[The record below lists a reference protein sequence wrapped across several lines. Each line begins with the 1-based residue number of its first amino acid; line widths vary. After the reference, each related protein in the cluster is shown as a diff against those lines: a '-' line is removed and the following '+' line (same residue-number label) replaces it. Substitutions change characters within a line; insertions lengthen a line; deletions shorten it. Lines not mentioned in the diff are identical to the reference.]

1 MSRVVLLTGGNT
13 PEIDKNIHKV
23 RELINKELGTII
35 QTSSIYESEPWGFQA
50 THHFLNQIIIIDT
63 RLLPEELLFKIWDIE
78 RRFGRSRGTAE
89 EEKLKYQKRL
99 SGKTP
104 VYKSRTMDIDIL
116 FYDSQIIHTPLLN
129 IPHPLIPFRNFVLIP
144 LKEILPD
151 FIHPILNK
159 PIKDIDC

>member
-1 MSRVVLLTGGNT
+1 M
-13 PEIDKNIHKV
+13 
-23 RELINKELGTII
+23 
-35 QTSSIYESEPWGFQA
+35 
-50 THHFLNQIIIIDT
+50 
-63 RLLPEELLFKIWDIE
+63 PEELLFKIWDIE

-99 SGKTP
+99 SEKTP

>member
-1 MSRVVLLTGGNT
+1 
-13 PEIDKNIHKV
+13 
-23 RELINKELGTII
+23 
-35 QTSSIYESEPWGFQA
+35 
-50 THHFLNQIIIIDT
+50 
-63 RLLPEELLFKIWDIE
+63 
-78 RRFGRSRGTAE
+78 
-89 EEKLKYQKRL
+89 
-99 SGKTP
+99 
-104 VYKSRTMDIDIL
+104 MDIDIL